1 MRTNLECFEAKQ
13 ANNWTKNNAEIG
25 QKKEQIYNILRLK
38 NK

>member
-25 QKKEQIYNILRLK
+25 QKK
-38 NK
+38 NKFITF